1 MITMTK
7 KLITK
12 LKLKPKYKESAYSQA
27 FINREREVAEKLLK
41 RTKVR
46 IEHKTPVYLQQ
57 KNRMSDFK
65 RQVIH
70 KKLGLYKKLT
80 EEERILALS
89 IQAVEKKRMREREAQ
104 EAQEAAEAE
113 EMRRE

>member
-1 MITMTK
+1 MNMPQSQQIKLPNKNNKKGKRFHHAYREDDSSPSVSSADSDHMITMTK

-46 IEHKTPVYLQQ
+46 IEHKTPVYLQ
-57 KNRMSDFK
+57 
-65 RQVIH
+65 
-70 KKLGLYKKLT
+70 
-80 EEERILALS
+80 
-89 IQAVEKKRMREREAQ
+89 
-104 EAQEAAEAE
+104 
-113 EMRRE
+113 